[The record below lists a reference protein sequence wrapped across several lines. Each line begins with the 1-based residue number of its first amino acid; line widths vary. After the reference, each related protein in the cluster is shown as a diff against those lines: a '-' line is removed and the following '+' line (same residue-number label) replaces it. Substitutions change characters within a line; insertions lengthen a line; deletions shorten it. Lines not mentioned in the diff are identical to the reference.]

1 MALLSVNRNPSRRD
15 LLVFGI
21 GLPIVATL
29 VGFRQWRH
37 GSVTS
42 AEVIW
47 AAGALVTLVFAGV
60 PRARRHVYLAWMY
73 AFYPVGF
80 VVSHVVLALVYF
92 LVWTPVAIGLK
103 LFGKDPMSRRIERTR
118 ESYWVKREPERDRQ
132 SYFRQF

>member
-60 PRARRHVYLAWMY
+60 QTNVCVETSLRDAYSLGFNVAVAADCVASHTAELHEATLKNARFLLGDVLSGREIASFWPPRA
-73 AFYPVGF
+73 
-80 VVSHVVLALVYF
+80 
-92 LVWTPVAIGLK
+92 
-103 LFGKDPMSRRIERTR
+103 
-118 ESYWVKREPERDRQ
+118 
-132 SYFRQF
+132 